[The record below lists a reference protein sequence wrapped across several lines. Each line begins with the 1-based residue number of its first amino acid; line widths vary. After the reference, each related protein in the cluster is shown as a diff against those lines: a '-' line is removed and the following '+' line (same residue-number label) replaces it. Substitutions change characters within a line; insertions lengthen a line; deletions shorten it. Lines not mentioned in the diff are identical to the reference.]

1 MNNDLISR
9 SELKKAIIKRLG
21 IKSEEFLLASE
32 RTIYDEIDN
41 APTVKP
47 EPYVIDSCDMNVFEP
62 EKYMKE
68 RPQEEKQ
75 YTIKVNVPED
85 IRDKLIEELSKP
97 RKVILDEHKTVTDCI
112 IAYGD
117 GFESARRLFERPH
130 GEWVKSKEWMTGTI
144 TTIYKCSECGRT
156 IATMPNRL
164 DEYPFCHCGA
174 DMRKGEEE

>member
-9 SELKKAIIKRLG
+9 SELKKAIEQGEGFSWDSLG
-21 IKSEEFLLASE
+21 KDDLCV
-32 RTIYDEIDN
+32 RKKYIDN
-41 APTVKP
+41 APTVELFCAYLSDGEVRQPCLEAPCKH
-47 EPYVIDSCDMNVFEP
+47 
-62 EKYMKE
+62 E

-130 GEWVKSKEWMTGTI
+130 GEWIFNNKWQDYECN
-144 TTIYKCSECGRT
+144 KCHDWVRIRHGELPNFCG
-156 IATMPNRL
+156 N
-164 DEYPFCHCGA
+164 CGA
-174 DMRKGEEE
+174 NMRKGKEE

>member
-9 SELKKAIIKRLG
+9 SELKKSL
-21 IKSEEFLLASE
+21 KSNCKPELCHDYNTAWCESCCPHNDFEDL
-32 RTIYDEIDN
+32 IDN
-41 APTVKP
+41 APSVEQK
-47 EPYVIDSCDMNVFEP
+47 EFEQVLQP
-62 EKYMKE
+62 
-68 RPQEEKQ
+68 
-75 YTIKVNVPED
+75 IKVNIPED
-85 IRDKLIEELSKP
+85 IKDKLIEELSKP
-97 RKVILDEHKTVTDCI
+97 RKVIFDEPETVQDCI

-130 GEWVKSKEWMTGTI
+130 GEWIKSKEWMKGTI

-174 DMRKGEEE
+174 DMRKGGDNE